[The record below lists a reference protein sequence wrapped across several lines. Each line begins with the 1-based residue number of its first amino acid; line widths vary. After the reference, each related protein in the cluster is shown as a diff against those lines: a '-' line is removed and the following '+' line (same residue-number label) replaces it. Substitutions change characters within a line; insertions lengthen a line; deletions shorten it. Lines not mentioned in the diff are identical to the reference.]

1 MTSNARRAAVLEEV
15 LRASL
20 EGDAQAIARLCTED
34 VKAWTP
40 DRSITS
46 RDELV
51 DQLGRRERAFS
62 SADAEVVPLDVG
74 GDFARAEWSVTLT
87 QAGSS
92 SARRRSVIEPT
103 GAWGHGD
110 GATVPSSAANRSA
123 HPPTG
128 RHAALAEIAAVQGV
142 AGPPVES
149 SSLPTAA
156 PAMRSPKSHQ
166 VGSGRGRRRGFTGKP
181 GFVGLPWGRV
191 GGEGMGE
198 PIW

>member
-1 MTSNARRAAVLEEV
+1 MTSNVRRAAVLEEV

-74 GDFARAEWSVTLT
+74 GDFACAEWSVTLT
-87 QAGSS
+87 HSGKLELADG
-92 SARRRSVIEPT
+92 SVIEPT
-103 GAWGHGD
+103 GARVTVH
-110 GATVPSSAANRSA
+110 GATVAEFSGQQVCAFRQYWDEL
-123 HPPTG
+123 G
-128 RHAALAEIAAVQGV
+128 ALAEIAAASRVS
-142 AGPPVES
+142 PV
-149 SSLPTAA
+149 
-156 PAMRSPKSHQ
+156 R
-166 VGSGRGRRRGFTGKP
+166 P
-181 GFVGLPWGRV
+181 G
-191 GGEGMGE
+191 
-198 PIW
+198 